1 MKLHHK
7 MKPNILFVVIDGLRA
22 DQVFSKDRTSH
33 TPFLDSIIS
42 SGVYFENTFSSSD
55 GTTISLNC
63 TFNSKFQFET
73 GLRARK
79 IILLEDNH
87 LKKLKDAGYKIVGI
101 IPNLKSLSPLSEYF
115 ENDEKTFEVG
125 PPPETLPTGMTE
137 KIKLLIKSLD
147 NKQPWFCY
155 LHLFDLHP
163 LREGKKPL
171 KIEDFNSEKFGDSDY
186 SKTVSSIDHGLS
198 KILDDIDFENTLLV
212 ITADHGERIPF
223 EGKHVTDFEPNLEN
237 LTDVGK
243 NILPKFTHKIGG
255 RILGN
260 FKQKYGKTKMNYVSK
275 ELSHYQKRSI
285 DPYFTMS
292 LFDELLHVPFILKGL
307 DLPQKIISN
316 QISTLRIFPTI
327 FDLVD
332 IPQKNSLRTK
342 SLLKSI
348 NDGNN
353 LYEEEIFLH
362 TSPYEKESSTDMI
375 GLRTENYKY
384 FRHSRNSKENVH
396 LYDLENDP
404 NENYN
409 LSKND
414 KKLVLEMEELLKKI
428 KKNSIYE
435 DNNITDEEEE
445 EIAKELRKLG
455 YL

>member
-1 MKLHHK
+1 MKLYHK

-87 LKKLKDAGYKIVGI
+87 LKKLKDAGYKIAGI

-125 PPPETLPTGMTE
+125 PPPETLPTGMS
-137 KIKLLIKSLD
+137 KRIKSLL
-147 NKQPWFCY
+147 NSLSKNQPWFCY

-171 KIEDFNSEKFGDSDY
+171 KIDDFDSEKFGDSPY
-186 SKTVSSIDHGLS
+186 SKTVSSIDYWLS
-198 KILDDIDFENTLLV
+198 KVLEDVDFKNTLLV

-223 EGKHVTDFEPNLEN
+223 GDKHVTDFEPNLKKISN
-237 LTDVGK
+237 TGK
-243 NILPKFTHKIGG
+243 KILPKFTHEVSGKL
-255 RILGN
+255 LGN
-260 FKQKYGKTKMNYVSK
+260 LKQKYGKTKMNFSNR
-275 ELSHYQKRSI
+275 ELSQYEKRSR

-292 LFDELLHVPFILKGL
+292 LFDELLHVPFLLKGL
-307 DLPQKIISN
+307 ELPQKIISTH
-316 QISTLRIFPTI
+316 ISTLRIFPTI
-327 FDLVD
+327 LDLIK
-332 IPQKNSLRTK
+332 IPQTNSMQTK
-342 SLLKSI
+342 SLVKSI
-348 NDGNN
+348 NNQDDFD
-353 LYEEEIFLH
+353 EEIFLH
-362 TSPYEKESSTDMI
+362 TSPYENEMPTDMI
-375 GLRTENYKY
+375 GIRSKKYKY
-384 FRHSRNSKENVH
+384 FRHSREPGKNIH
-396 LYDLENDP
+396 LYDLKNDP
-404 NENYN
+404 YENNN
-409 LSKND
+409 LASNN
-414 KKLVLEMEELLKKI
+414 KKLVSDMEELLEKI
-428 KKNSIYE
+428 QDVSKIIE
-435 DNNITDEEEE
+435 DDITPEEEE
-445 EIAKELRKLG
+445 EISKELKKLG